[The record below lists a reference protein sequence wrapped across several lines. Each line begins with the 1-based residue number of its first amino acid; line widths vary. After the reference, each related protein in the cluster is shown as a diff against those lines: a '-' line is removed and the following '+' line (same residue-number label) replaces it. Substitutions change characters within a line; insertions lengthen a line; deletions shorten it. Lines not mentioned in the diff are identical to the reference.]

1 MEEEIEKIEEKE
13 VKVFKEILEWCFC
26 IFLALVIALA
36 TRYYIV
42 TSTVVKQAS
51 MYPTLKENQRVVL
64 SRVKRITKNQYKT
77 GDIITFEAPSE
88 VKKGTEVDLSNKVA
102 IYNYEPKNATQHLMY
117 YVLELTKT
125 SYIKRVIGV
134 EGDRVQIVNGKV
146 YINGEELVE
155 DYLQK
160 GVTTKTVYY
169 NDVIVPEGCIY
180 VLGDNRDESMDSR
193 TFGCVPLEKVEGK
206 VILRYWPI
214 KQFGKVK

>member
-51 MYPTLKENQRVVL
+51 MYPTLQENQRVVL

-102 IYNYEPKNATQHLMY
+102 IYNYEPKNATQHIMY

-134 EGDRVQIVNGKV
+134 EGDRVQIANGKV

-169 NDVIVPEGCIY
+169 NDIIVPEGCIY